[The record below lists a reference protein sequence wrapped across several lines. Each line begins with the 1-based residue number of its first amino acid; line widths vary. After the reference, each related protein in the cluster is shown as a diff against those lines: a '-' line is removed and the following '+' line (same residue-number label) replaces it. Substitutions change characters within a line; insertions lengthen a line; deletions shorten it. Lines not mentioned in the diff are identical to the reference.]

1 LGLKEN
7 VEAVKKELSSEEQFL
22 ESVIK
27 AEGFF
32 KKYKKLLIALAVTIV
47 LVALGSAF
55 YQYLQEKSLNESNK
69 AYKTLLKTPT
79 DEKALS
85 TLKSKNQ
92 GLYQLFVFSNSIKD
106 GKFDD
111 LKSKIKD
118 PILLDLV
125 EYQKASSEG
134 TDLSAYTTKQSA
146 LLKDFA
152 KLQSVYT
159 LLKND
164 KKEEAS
170 KLLSEI
176 SKNSPLQ
183 QIVQSFKHYK

>member
-1 LGLKEN
+1 
-7 VEAVKKELSSEEQFL
+7 
-22 ESVIK
+22 
-27 AEGFF
+27 
-32 KKYKKLLIALAVTIV
+32 
-47 LVALGSAF
+47 
-55 YQYLQEKSLNESNK
+55 
-69 AYKTLLKTPT
+69 
-79 DEKALS
+79 
-85 TLKSKNQ
+85 
-92 GLYQLFVFSNSIKD
+92 
-106 GKFDD
+106 
-111 LKSKIKD
+111 
-118 PILLDLV
+118 
-125 EYQKASSEG
+125 
-134 TDLSAYTTKQSA
+134 